1 MVTALETPL
10 FQGLNRRER
19 GVAKRLGTTV
29 VLLDGQEVATQ
40 GQPGRQFGVVLSGE
54 LRVVRD
60 GREVS
65 RLREGEI
72 FGEISLLAG
81 PRAAQTATVEANGRV
96 EVLVMSRVEFHE
108 LCELIPSVA
117 ARVHLIGLRRL
128 ARSRA

>member
-10 FQGLNRRER
+10 FEGLNRRER
-19 GVAKRLGTTV
+19 GVAKRLGTTA

-40 GQPGRQFGVVLSGE
+40 GRPGRQFGVVLSGE

-65 RLREGEI
+65 RLREGDI

-81 PRAAQTATVEANGRV
+81 PRAPQTATVEAKGNV
-96 EVLVMSRVEFHE
+96 EVLVLSRAEFHE
-108 LCELIPSVA
+108 LCDFIPSVA

-128 ARSRA
+128 ARSAA